1 MPKNDPVNPP
11 RRRFVAQSLTLMAG
25 AVAMPDAPHVC
36 LLGDSIFDNKSYVG
50 GKPDVIAQL
59 GDALPANWKSSLL
72 AVDGATTHD
81 IGSQLR
87 RLPVDA
93 SHLVLSIG
101 GNDALRQAG
110 ILSAPARTIAD
121 ALTKL
126 FDVAREFELTYRETI
141 KACLNP
147 GLPLAVCTIYNGHF
161 PDKDYQKQVTV
172 ALAVFNDVIIRI
184 AAERGLAVLELR
196 QICNEPEDYAN
207 PIEPSS
213 IGGAKIARAIARVVV
228 SGPLVHGAHVIGPQQ

>member
-1 MPKNDPVNPP
+1 MAKGDPANPP
-11 RRRFVAQSLTLMAG
+11 RRRFVTQSLMLMAG
-25 AVAMPDAPHVC
+25 QVVVTDSPHLC

-50 GKPDVIAQL
+50 TKPDVIAQVR
-59 GDALPANWKSSLL
+59 DALPVHWKSSLL

-81 IGSQLR
+81 MGSQLR
-87 RLPVDA
+87 RLPADA

-110 ILSAPARTIAD
+110 ILGTAARTIGD
-121 ALTKL
+121 ALMKL
-126 FDVAREFELTYRETI
+126 FEVAREFELSYRKTI
-141 KACLNP
+141 EACMGP
-147 GLPLAVCTIYNGHF
+147 GVPLVICTIYNGNF
-161 PDKDYQKQVTV
+161 PDKNYQKQVGV

-184 AAERGLAVLELR
+184 AAEHGLTVLELR

-213 IGGAKIARAIARVVV
+213 VGGAKIASAIVRVAV
-228 SGPLVHGAHVIGPQQ
+228 SPTLIHGAHVAGPQV

>member
-1 MPKNDPVNPP
+1 MAKNDPANPP

-25 AVAMPDAPHVC
+25 MAAMPDVPHVC

-50 GKPDVIAQL
+50 GKPDVIAQV
-59 GDALPANWKSSLL
+59 GDVLPANWKSSLL

-81 IGSQLR
+81 IGSQLQ

-126 FDVAREFELTYRETI
+126 FDVAREFELTYRKTI

-147 GLPLAVCTIYNGHF
+147 GLPLAVCTIYNGQF
-161 PDKDYQKQVTV
+161 PDKDYQRQVTV

-184 AAERGLAVLELR
+184 AAERSLTVLELR

-213 IGGAKIARAIARVVV
+213 IGGAKIARAIARVVT
-228 SGPLVHGAHVIGPQQ
+228 SGPPVHGAHVIGPQQ